1 MALQC
6 DVTAPGGLSALDAYI
21 RVIDPAID
29 NNEHINFTLTF
40 SVDGDAPAPF
50 ATRRER
56 CTYDLAGENP
66 YAQAYAFL
74 ASQPEFEGATEV

>member
-29 NNEHINFTLTF
+29 NKEHINFTLTF

-50 ATRRER
+50 ATRAVH
-56 CTYDLAGENP
+56 L
-66 YAQAYAFL
+66 
-74 ASQPEFEGATEV
+74 